1 MDEIVSRWW
10 SCLCGQ
16 WTASDEFAANA
27 TDADVCHAVN
37 GCGTPLVRSVTTF
50 EYLR

>member
-1 MDEIVSRWW
+1 MMRAIVSRWW
-10 SCLCGQ
+10 SCLCGL
-16 WTASDEFAANA
+16 AANA
-27 TDADVCHAVN
+27 TDADVCQVVN